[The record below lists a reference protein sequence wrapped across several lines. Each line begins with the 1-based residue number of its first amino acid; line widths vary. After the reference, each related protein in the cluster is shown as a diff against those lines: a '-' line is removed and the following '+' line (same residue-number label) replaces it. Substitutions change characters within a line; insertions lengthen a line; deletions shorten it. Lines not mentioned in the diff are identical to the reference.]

1 MDVLLQAMEQL
12 LELDSKWRYVFN
24 LSESDFPLRSI
35 EELEAFLAANSG
47 RNFLKSH
54 GRQTRQFIHKQGLDR
69 VFHQCESRM
78 WRLGDRQLPAGVR
91 IDGGSDWFGLT
102 RELVEY
108 ATSYR
113 KPGGGDPLLTGLKEL
128 YRYTLLP
135 AESFFHVL
143 VLNSRFCSSY
153 ADNNLRVTLW
163 RRSQG
168 CLCQHRNVVDWCGC
182 SPMVFRTSDW
192 PHLETIMNKSTVFFG
207 RKFEAAIDQSVIN
220 RLEERLVNASL
231 SHQGW
236 DSYWE
241 SVYHTS
247 DLSPKPNDALLA
259 IAASLTRHSLLL
271 MMQHHSD
278 ANCMVKPGRIIS
290 ISSYFRLDHY
300 QGDLILFNGASEA
313 AQFEALVKP
322 MSRTI
327 FPNDSS
333 PRSLSIL
340 KVGSD
345 YDPKEQVLRNR
356 LDAMSSFSKPVA
368 IFKWTGH
375 LNSTAAPLAQLAWF
389 DPDHR
394 LRAVHQVNISDTS
407 KVLCKEKVWFI
418 FFFYLFFL

>member
-1 MDVLLQAMEQL
+1 MEQL
-12 LELDSKWRYVFN
+12 LELDSQWRYVFN
-24 LSESDFPLRSI
+24 LSESDFPLRSV
-35 EELEAFLAANSG
+35 EELEAFLAANPG

-78 WRLGDRQLPAGVR
+78 WRLGDRTLPAGIRV
-91 IDGGSDWFGLT
+91 DGGSDWFGLT
-102 RELVEY
+102 RELVQY
-108 ATSYR
+108 ATGKSNS
-113 KPGGGDPLLTGLKEL
+113 DQLLAGLKNL
-128 YRYTLLP
+128 YKHTLLP

-143 VLNSRFCSSY
+143 VLNSRFCDSY

-182 SPMVFRTSDW
+182 SPMVFRTTDW
-192 PHLETIMNKSTVFFG
+192 PHLESIMNKSIVFFG

-220 RLEERLVNASL
+220 RLEERLANASI

-241 SVYHTS
+241 SVYHVS
-247 DLSPKPNDALLA
+247 DLSPSPNQALLA
-259 IAASLTRHSLLL
+259 ISASLTRHSLLL

-278 ANCMVKPGRIIS
+278 ANCFVKPERIITITS
-290 ISSYFRLDHY
+290 FFRLDHY
-300 QGDLILFNGASEA
+300 QGDLILFNGASET

-322 MSRTI
+322 MSRSV
-327 FPNDSS
+327 FPNGSS
-333 PRSLSIL
+333 PRSLGIL

-356 LDAMSSFSKPVA
+356 LDAMGSTSKPVA
-368 IFKWTGH
+368 VFRWT
-375 LNSTAAPLAQLAWF
+375 LNSQINSTISPVAQLAWF
-389 DPDHR
+389 DPDYR
-394 LRAVHQVNISDTS
+394 LRSVNLVNVSDAS
-407 KVLCKEKVWFI
+407 KVFI
-418 FFFYLFFL
+418 